1 MPITERSLETARGH
15 MSWLEAGAGW
25 PVILLHAFPLEAEIW
40 RPQLERV
47 PQGWRFIAPD
57 LRGFGRFLPP
67 GGGSYT
73 IDEKGSWLQPSGGS
87 GLTMD
92 DYAADVFSLMDGL
105 KLDDAVIGGLSMG
118 GYVAFAMFR
127 QAPRRFTGLVLAD
140 TRPQADT
147 RQAHEMRVQQRE
159 LLKTGGPR
167 ALAEQSLPKLF
178 SEAADPGVVSRTRA
192 MIESAPVAGIDAAM
206 VAMMA
211 RPDSTPG
218 LPQINCGTLVIV
230 GERDQITPVADAEL
244 MQRAIP
250 RSALCVIPGAGHLSS
265 LEQPDVFSRALG
277 DFLLAP
283 L

>member
-1 MPITERSLETARGH
+1 MTITEKAIETDRGP

-25 PVILLHAFPLEAEIW
+25 PVILLHAFPLDANIW
-40 RPQLERV
+40 RPQLEAV
-47 PQGWRFIAPD
+47 PDGWRFIAPD
-57 LRGFGRFLPP
+57 LRGFGRSPLRDP
-67 GGGSYT
+67 G
-73 IDEKGSWLQPSGGS
+73 P
-87 GLTMD
+87 LTMD
-92 DYAADVFSLMDGL
+92 DYAADVFALMDRL

-140 TRPQADT
+140 TRSQADT
-147 RQAHEMRVQQRE
+147 PAARQMRLQLRE
-159 LLKTGGPR
+159 LLRTGGPR

-178 SEAADPGVVSRTRA
+178 SAAAGPEVIGRTRA
-192 MIESAPVAGIDAAM
+192 MIESAPAAAIDAAM
-206 VAMMA
+206 VAMIE

-218 LPQINCGTLVIV
+218 LPGINCGTLVVV
-230 GERDQITPVADAEL
+230 GERDEITPVADAEA

-265 LEQPDVFSRALG
+265 LEQPESFSRALS

>member
-1 MPITERSLETARGH
+1 METDRGH

-25 PVILLHAFPLEAEIW
+25 PVVLLHAFPLEAELW
-40 RPQLERV
+40 RPQLEAV

-57 LRGFGRFLPP
+57 LRGFGRSIP
-67 GGGSYT
+67 
-73 IDEKGSWLQPSGGS
+73 PSGGS

-92 DYAADVFSLMDGL
+92 DYAADVLCLMDNL
-105 KLDDAVIGGLSMG
+105 KIDDAVIGGLSMG

-140 TRPQADT
+140 TRSQADT
-147 RQAHEMRVQQRE
+147 PQAHEMRVAQRE
-159 LLKTGGPR
+159 LLRTGGPP

-178 SEAADPGVVSRTRA
+178 SQAAAPEVIGRTRA
-192 MIESAPVAGIDAAM
+192 MIESAPAAAIDAAM
-206 VAMMA
+206 VAMMT

-218 LPQINCGTLVIV
+218 LADINCGTLVVV
-230 GERDQITPVADAEL
+230 GKGDEITPVADAEA

-250 RSALCVIPGAGHLSS
+250 RSTLCVIPGAGHLSS
-265 LEQPDVFSRALG
+265 LEQPDVFSRALA
-277 DFLLAP
+277 DFLVSP